1 MIPQLKKIKK
11 NSNAVKF
18 EMKSGSKTVGHIYLY
33 VIKND
38 LHKNPYGLLED
49 LFVDENVRGQGLGTM
64 LLGAV
69 ITEAKKR
76 KLYKLIGT
84 SRISR
89 KRLHTF
95 YEKHGFKKHG
105 WEFRMEFMK

>member
-1 MIPQLKKIKK
+1 MTPQLKKIKK
-11 NSNAVKF
+11 NSNAIKF
-18 EMKSGSKTVGHIYLY
+18 EMKSGNKTIGRICLY

-38 LHKNPYGLLED
+38 LHEQPYGLLED
-49 LFVDENVRGQGLGTM
+49 LFVNENVRGQGLGTM

-95 YEKHGFKKHG
+95 YQKHGFKKYG
-105 WEFRMEFMK
+105 WEFRMDLD

>member
-1 MIPQLKKIKK
+1 MTPQLKKIKK

-18 EMKSGSKTVGHIYLY
+18 EMKSGNKTVGRIYLY

-38 LHKNPYGLLED
+38 LHQNPYGLLED

-64 LLGAV
+64 LLSAV

-84 SRISR
+84 SRMSR

-95 YEKHGFKKHG
+95 YEKYGFKKHG
-105 WEFRMEFMK
+105 WEFRIDLM